1 MIVEAARMRQIRSV
15 PPCAAGGLYSACHN
29 VMLPHPARSTLR
41 ILMRM
46 VESPGHDTEP
56 EVAGLLAACG
66 RQDRQA
72 FRRLY
77 ELTSSR
83 LFASLVRILSNRAL
97 AEDALQE
104 VYVQVWRRAA
114 QFERGRGSSWAWLI
128 AIARYRAIDLQRR
141 EQRMAAGGAEIL
153 AEIAADEE
161 PHDSLMT
168 LGHHAASALDGCLA
182 ALQPRQRDCILLS
195 YQNGMTHT
203 EVADRIG
210 EPLGSVKSW
219 IRRGLASLRRCLES

>member
-1 MIVEAARMRQIRSV
+1 
-15 PPCAAGGLYSACHN
+15 
-29 VMLPHPARSTLR
+29 
-41 ILMRM
+41 M
-46 VESPGHDTEP
+46 VESSGQDTEP
-56 EVAGLLAACG
+56 EVVELLAACG

-72 FRRLY
+72 FQRLY
-77 ELTSSR
+77 ELSSSR
-83 LFASLVRILSNRAL
+83 LLACLVRILGSRAL

-104 VYVQVWRRAA
+104 VYVQIWQKAIR
-114 QFERGRGSSWAWLI
+114 FEPGRGSAWAWLI

-141 EQRMAAGGAEIL
+141 EQRMAAGGAENL

-161 PHDSLMT
+161 PHESLMT
-168 LGHHAASALDGCLA
+168 LGHRAASALDRCLA

-203 EVADRIG
+203 EVADCIG

-219 IRRGLASLRRCLES
+219 IRRGLESLRRCLET

>member
-1 MIVEAARMRQIRSV
+1 MQ
-15 PPCAAGGLYSACHN
+15 L
-29 VMLPHPARSTLR
+29 HPAQRALR

-46 VESPGHDTEP
+46 VESPGQDTDA
-56 EVAGLLAACG
+56 EVAGLLAACA

-72 FRRLY
+72 FKRFY

-83 LFASLVRILSNRAL
+83 LLACLLRILGNRAL

-104 VYVQVWRRAA
+104 VYVQIWQRAT
-114 QFERGRGSSWAWLI
+114 QFEPGRGSSWAWLI
-128 AIARYRAIDLQRR
+128 AIARYRAIDLKRR
-141 EQRMAAGGAEIL
+141 EQRMAAGGAENL
-153 AEIAADEE
+153 AGIAVDEE
-161 PHDSLMT
+161 PHESLMT
-168 LGHHAASALDGCLA
+168 LGHRAASTLDRCLA

-203 EVADRIG
+203 EVADCIG

-219 IRRGLASLRRCLES
+219 IRRGLESLRRCLES